1 MKVLIIY
8 DKPINDVTYNVDDRF
23 IKDLCYG
30 LKDEF
35 DIYLAVPSGKLK
47 GINVINK
54 TELELLNYDLEFDII
69 NSHTTNHFIYLHKD
83 INKLPVISVCHK
95 YFNPIK
101 LNIYPR
107 LVGVTDNMCNDMSL
121 GLQRPYRMIRCSLDS
136 SNYIPCEDKDDYV
149 LFYDNIYDI
158 NYYNVV
164 KRICKGER
172 LIVAVNNMNAY
183 LLPTLYNDII
193 LKPNE
198 YLIKSLI
205 RNAKCVITNN
215 NLNIIESTYLNT
227 KVISSNNE
235 YINSELIYSNIDNAI
250 TKLKNIDDYN
260 IQTLKESYDTMIS
273 KYIDMFY
280 KLDKW

>member
-8 DKPINDVTYNVDDRF
+8 DKPINNVTYNVDERF
-23 IKDLCYG
+23 IRDLCYG

-35 DIYLAVPSGKLK
+35 DVYLAVPSGQLK
-47 GINVINK
+47 DINIIHK
-54 TELELLNYDLEFDII
+54 TELELLNYNLDFDII
-69 NSHTTNHFIYLHKD
+69 NSHTTNHFIYLHKN
-83 INKLPVISVCHK
+83 INELPVISVCHK
-95 YFNPIK
+95 YFNPYMLIV
-101 LNIYPR
+101 YPR
-107 LVGVTDNMCNDMSL
+107 LIGVTNNMCNDMSL
-121 GLQRPYRMIRCSLDS
+121 ALQRPFRMIRCSLDS

-149 LFYDNIYDI
+149 LFYDDIYDI
-158 NYYNVV
+158 NYYNAV
-164 KRICKGER
+164 KKICKDER
-172 LIVAVNNMNAY
+172 LITAVNNMNAY
-183 LLPTLYNDII
+183 LLPILYNDII

-227 KVISSNNE
+227 KVLSSNNE
-235 YINSELIYSNIDNAI
+235 YINSELIYSSVDDAI
-250 TKLKNIDDYN
+250 TKLKNIDDFEM
-260 IQTLKESYDTMIS
+260 QSLKESYDTMIS